1 MIRTMRLMVT
11 KFSEN
16 IQHFFSTFA
25 TTSKRPFGD
34 TLKGHPELGQ
44 ASLTEDEDLE
54 LLNLLFASLPD
65 FLSSRRRRNRT
76 TQRSEQQLC
85 CKYSLINYEASVII
99 DHLRRKSQIFMER
112 EKNWSWCCHKGRDD
126 GYCIIFLHHHCF
138 PNIYLPARNAKLRL

>member
-1 MIRTMRLMVT
+1 MIRTMRLMVSR
-11 KFSEN
+11 FSEN

-65 FLSSRRRRNRT
+65 FLSSRRRRNRK
-76 TQRSEQQLC
+76 TQR
-85 CKYSLINYEASVII
+85 
-99 DHLRRKSQIFMER
+99 R
-112 EKNWSWCCHKGRDD
+112 G
-126 GYCIIFLHHHCF
+126 
-138 PNIYLPARNAKLRL
+138 